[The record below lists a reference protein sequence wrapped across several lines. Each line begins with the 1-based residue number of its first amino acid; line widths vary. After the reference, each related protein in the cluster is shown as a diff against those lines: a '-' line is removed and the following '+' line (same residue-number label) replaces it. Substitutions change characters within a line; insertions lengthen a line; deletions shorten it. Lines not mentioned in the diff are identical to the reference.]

1 MSCWFGFLYSVSF
14 HDLPFFIQSQKPGST
29 RFLLS
34 VQHRWVNYIIVFKNR
49 FFKLAFRRKKFLSR
63 EEEERTVRENNGS
76 FSELFLLPSRN
87 LSTRLKESAL
97 GQVISRTWSC
107 MDVCPCTFFN
117 IQRTEKDLLLLGE
130 HALARVRVSFHRK
143 LGDVRKKNRLVET
156 ILFNQSITRKST
168 LKQHHILYM
177 ISSF

>member
-34 VQHRWVNYIIVFKNR
+34 VQHRWVNYVIVFKNR

-63 EEEERTVRENNGS
+63 EEEEMTVRENNGS

-97 GQVISRTWSC
+97 GQGSPAAPGPAWMFVRGLFSIY
-107 MDVCPCTFFN
+107 N
-117 IQRTEKDLLLLGE
+117 EQRRICCSWGE
-130 HALARVRVSFHRK
+130 HALARVRVSFRRK
-143 LGDVRKKNRLVET
+143 LGDVSQKNRLVQPEY
-156 ILFNQSITRKST
+156 NQKKHVKVASYT
-168 LKQHHILYM
+168 LYD
-177 ISSF
+177 